1 MSAERLDRKVTVILA
16 TDVAAYSK
24 HVEQDESLTIKT
36 YSEREA
42 VLLKLIKDFRGR
54 VFNTAGD
61 SVLAEFASA
70 VDAVE
75 CAAAFQVRMAE
86 INSQPDTK
94 CKLEFRIGINMG
106 DVVQK
111 DGNLLG
117 DGVNIAARLEA
128 LSQPNGVSVSKSIHD
143 LVAPKTNLN
152 FNDLGIQ
159 KIKEN
164 EFHAFDLMMKHS
176 KRRSK
181 SKGPHGKLMLGGGAL
196 FVMVM
201 FLAAAFS
208 FWSLE
213 KEPDSNIF
221 VQNSSEPTI
230 LIYPLENLSDKEDS
244 NSLGAAFTDS
254 MIQNLSQY
262 SGVVVLSGS
271 TSKHAK
277 KNEYS
282 DLEIRENYGAS
293 LVVKGSI
300 QSAGSTSRV
309 GIRLIDL
316 ERNEVTWSNKY
327 QFEPNEI
334 FEIQDEIGNAILN
347 HLHVNVVSGSI
358 TDEYTKT
365 FGTLENLTIF
375 LSARNEW
382 RKFNPDGHRAYW
394 RYMAELEDALGK
406 DSPALY
412 RQNAWGIYQRLGLGI
427 SENVEA
433 DKTKL
438 FELADA
444 DVAHFGSSQS
454 YALRALIE
462 MVFSNDRC
470 GESISIIRKAL
481 SVGETSDAL
490 TISGS
495 IERKCGDINTSVRN
509 LTKALQI
516 TPNDNGFFIRR
527 QLAGSLYTKGDL
539 ENLERLIEPNVERSD
554 IYSGMLALLAYA
566 KLQKN
571 DKAAAR
577 KYFNQAKEMGL
588 TKGHMARI
596 ITRGKPVDD
605 FFKSMEPIGRLES

>member
-1 MSAERLDRKVTVILA
+1 MPAERLDRKVTVILA

-36 YSEREA
+36 YSERES
-42 VLLKLIKDFRGR
+42 VLLKLIEGFRGR

-75 CAAAFQVRMAE
+75 CAAAFQVQMVE
-86 INSQPDTK
+86 INSQPDTE

-106 DVVQK
+106 DVVQRES
-111 DGNLLG
+111 NLLG

-128 LSQPNGVSVSKSIHD
+128 LSQPNGVSVSKSIYD
-143 LVAPKTNLN
+143 LVAPKTILT

-176 KRRSK
+176 QRRSK
-181 SKGPHGKLMLGGGAL
+181 SRGHRGKLMLGGGAL
-196 FVMVM
+196 LVMVI
-201 FLAAAFS
+201 FLAAALS
-208 FWSLE
+208 FWSSE
-213 KEPDSNIF
+213 KEPENNIF
-221 VQNSSEPTI
+221 VQNSSEPTV

-244 NSLGAAFTDS
+244 NSLSAAFTDS

-282 DLEIRENYGAS
+282 DLEIKENYGAS

-316 ERNEVTWSNKY
+316 ERNKVAWSDKY

-334 FEIQDEIGNAILN
+334 FEIQDKIGDAILS

-358 TDEYTKT
+358 VDEYTKT
-365 FGTLENLTIF
+365 YGTLENLTIF
-375 LSARNEW
+375 LNARNEW
-382 RKFNPDGHRAYW
+382 RKFNPDGHRAFW
-394 RYMAELEDALGK
+394 RYIAQLEDALGK
-406 DSPALY
+406 DSPVLY
-412 RQNAWGIYQRLGLGI
+412 RQKAWGIYQRMGLGI
-427 SENVEA
+427 SENVGA

-462 MVFSNDRC
+462 MRFADNGC

-490 TISGS
+490 TISGA
-495 IERKCGDINTSVRN
+495 IERKCGDIDTSVRD
-509 LTKALQI
+509 LAKALKI

-527 QLAGSLYTKGDL
+527 QLAGSLYIKGDL
-539 ENLERLIEPNVERSD
+539 ENLERLVEPNIERSD
-554 IYSGMLALLAYA
+554 IYSGMLALLA
-566 KLQKN
+566 
-571 DKAAAR
+571 
-577 KYFNQAKEMGL
+577 
-588 TKGHMARI
+588 
-596 ITRGKPVDD
+596 
-605 FFKSMEPIGRLES
+605 